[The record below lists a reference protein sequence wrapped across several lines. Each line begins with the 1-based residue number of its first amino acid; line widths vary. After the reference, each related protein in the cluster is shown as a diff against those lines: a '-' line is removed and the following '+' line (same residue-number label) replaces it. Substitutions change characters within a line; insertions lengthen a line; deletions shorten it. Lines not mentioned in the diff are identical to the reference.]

1 MDKPL
6 IFTEMESP
14 IGTLT
19 LVATENGLCQ
29 LLFGD
34 FNGTGGKIRMW
45 MAKRNMHR
53 EIIRDDA
60 YFDETKKQLQEY
72 FQGKRQMFDLPVDMQ
87 GTSFQKSVWEVLQ
100 RIPYG
105 ETQSYKQVA
114 VAIHSPKAVR
124 AIGAANNKN
133 PIPIIVPCHRVIGSN
148 GAIVG
153 YGGGIEKKKQ
163 LLELEGA

>member
-1 MDKPL
+1 MEEPVK
-6 IFTEMESP
+6 FTEMETP
-14 IGTLT
+14 IGVLT
-19 LVATENGLCQ
+19 LVATEKGLCQ

-34 FNGTGGKIRMW
+34 FNETGAKIRMR
-45 MAKRNMHR
+45 MAKRNMRR

-60 YFDETKKQLQEY
+60 YFRETTKQLQEY
-72 FQGKRQMFDLPVDMQ
+72 FHGRREMFDLPVDMQ
-87 GTSFQKSVWEVLQ
+87 GTTFQKSVWEVLQ

-114 VAIHSPKAVR
+114 IAIHSPKAVR
-124 AIGAANNKN
+124 AIGSANNKN
-133 PIPIIVPCHRVIGSN
+133 PLPIIIPCHRVIGSN

-153 YGGGIEKKKQ
+153 YGGGIEKKKK

>member
-1 MDKPL
+1 MEESVR
-6 IFTEMESP
+6 FTEMETP

-19 LVATENGLCQ
+19 LVATEKGLCQ
-29 LLFGD
+29 LLYGD
-34 FNGTGGKIRMW
+34 SNETCVKIRTW
-45 MAKRNMHR
+45 MAKKNMRR
-53 EIIRDDA
+53 EIIRDDSC
-60 YFDETKKQLQEY
+60 FRETTKQLHEY
-72 FQGKRQMFDLPVDMQ
+72 FQGKRHVFDLPVDMY
-87 GTSFQKSVWEVLQ
+87 GTSFQKSVWEALQ

-124 AIGAANNKN
+124 AIGSANNKN
-133 PIPIIVPCHRVIGSN
+133 PLPIIVPCHRVIGSN

-153 YGGGIEKKKQ
+153 YGGGIEKKKK

>member
-1 MDKPL
+1 
-6 IFTEMESP
+6 MESP

-19 LVATENGLCQ
+19 LVATDKGLSQ

-34 FNGTGGKIRMW
+34 FNETGAKIRTW
-45 MAKRNMHR
+45 MAKRNMRR

-60 YFDETKKQLQEY
+60 YFTEATKQLQEY
-72 FQGKRQMFDLPVDMQ
+72 FHGERQAFNLPVDMQ

-124 AIGAANNKN
+124 AIGSANNKN
-133 PIPIIVPCHRVIGSN
+133 PLPIIVPCHRVIGSN

-153 YGGGIEKKKQ
+153 YGGGIEKKKK